1 MRLVLALFVVA
12 ACGGKPSAAPAWPK
26 TADKEVDGG
35 ESLEPHAKASAVAA
49 ATKKDEGTSLT
60 PEVDPTEKPAV
71 EKPKADAETPKPAT
85 TTGSTPATDEIVIT
99 TEEIVIEIDE

>member
-35 ESLEPHAKASAVAA
+35 ESLEPRAKAASVAA
-49 ATKKDEGTSLT
+49 ATKDDDVAVVTPVADKD
-60 PEVDPTEKPAV
+60 KPAA
-71 EKPKADAETPKPAT
+71 PKTDAETAKPAT
-85 TTGSTPATDEIVIT
+85 PTGTTPATEEIIIT

>member
-12 ACGGKPSAAPAWPK
+12 ACGGKPSPAPAWPK

-35 ESLEPHAKASAVAA
+35 ESLEPRAKAASVVA
-49 ATKKDEGTSLT
+49 ATKKDD
-60 PEVDPTEKPAV
+60 EVVVVAPVVEKDKPAA
-71 EKPKADAETPKPAT
+71 PKTDAETPKPAT
-85 TTGSTPATDEIVIT
+85 PTGTTPVTEELIIT